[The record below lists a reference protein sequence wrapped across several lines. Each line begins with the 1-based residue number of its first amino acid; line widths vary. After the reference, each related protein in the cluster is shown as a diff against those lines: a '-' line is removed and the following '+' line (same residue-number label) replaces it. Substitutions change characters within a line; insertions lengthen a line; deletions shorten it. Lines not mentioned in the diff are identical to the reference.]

1 MESAAVKS
9 QLKGGEFLL
18 KESTIE
24 DIFIPED
31 FNEEQKMIR
40 QTAYDFLIQEVLP
53 HARKIDKQEDN
64 TLLEVLGKFAEL
76 GFLGTHMPTEYGG
89 LDFDNHTNTL
99 ISEVMGPSGSFT
111 VAYAAHIG
119 IGMLPILYFGT
130 EEQKSHYLPRLI
142 LGELKA
148 SYCLTEP
155 GSGSDALAAKTRA
168 DLSEDGTKYLLNG
181 QKMWISNAGFADIFI
196 VFAKI
201 GGEKFTG
208 FIVERNTPGLTFGEE
223 EEKMGIKGS
232 STRQV
237 FFENVAVPVEN
248 LLGDIGKG
256 HLIAFN
262 VLNIGRYKLGA
273 LCLGGAQG
281 SADTAIKYANER
293 VQFGQAISNF
303 GAIKYKIA
311 EQAIRIFSGQS
322 ALYRVSHLLQKK
334 REELAAEGVPFAKA
348 KLEGAEEYAIECS
361 ILKIVGSE
369 VVDYVVDETLQIH
382 GGMGFSEEG
391 TAARG
396 YRDSR
401 INRIY
406 EGTNEIN
413 RMLMVDQLFKRALKG
428 ELDLVG
434 PAWAVQKEL
443 ASMPVLENVSG
454 PYAEEKKAITDFKKI
469 LLMVAGAAAKS
480 QMDGKINL
488 KEEQEVL
495 FNLSDMLTDLF
506 LAESTLLRVEKLSIK
521 ADKQINQEVYDAI
534 LRVFL
539 HDASFRM
546 QKNATDALSSFSEGD
561 LLKTFLMGVKR
572 FSKYPIQPVKEARRK
587 VADCLIA
594 ANAYVL
600 GA

>member
-40 QTAYDFLIQEVLP
+40 QTAYDFLVQEVLP
-53 HARKIDKQEDN
+53 HAKKIDKQEDN
-64 TLLEVLGKFAEL
+64 TLLDVLGKFAEL

-168 DLSEDGTKYLLNG
+168 DLSEDGTKYILNG

-293 VQFGQAISNF
+293 VQFGQAIANF

-406 EGTNEIN
+406 EGT
-413 RMLMVDQLFKRALKG
+413 K
-428 ELDLVG
+428 
-434 PAWAVQKEL
+434 
-443 ASMPVLENVSG
+443 ENVSG

-572 FSKYPIQPVKEARRK
+572 FSKYPIQPVKEARRM